1 MIPILLAIVLSATNA
16 TPSPAPGPAKD
27 PVATVRAAE
36 HQVRIAF
43 QQGGRRA
50 DLERVGAAFFDY
62 EELARRSIGSSRW
75 IALPKPDRAAF
86 VQALRALVE
95 ETWLSGLLRPDP
107 LYAFAVTGHAVQGGE
122 AEVRTR
128 VQSGGNQAPAE
139 FRLVRGK
146 DDRWRIY
153 DLSANGVS
161 VLAGYREQLPPTLD
175 LGGIQALLAS
185 LRAQRAALAGMR
197 SGNP

>member
-1 MIPILLAIVLSATNA
+1 VIPILLAFLVSAAPVPT
-16 TPSPAPGPAKD
+16 SRPGPATD
-27 PVATVRAAE
+27 PVVTVREAEKQVRAAF
-36 HQVRIAF
+36 RA
-43 QQGGRRA
+43 GGRRA

-62 EELARRSIGSSRW
+62 EELGRRSIGSARW
-75 IALPKPDRAAF
+75 IALPQADRTAF

-107 LYAFAVTGHAVQGGE
+107 LYAFAVTGKTVEGAEAV
-122 AEVRTR
+122 VRAL
-128 VQSGGNQAPAE
+128 VQSGGSQAPVE
-139 FRLVRGK
+139 LRLFRGK
-146 DDRWRIY
+146 DGRWRIY

-161 VLAGYREQLPPTLD
+161 ILAGYREQLPPTLD
-175 LGGIQALLAS
+175 LGGIQGLLAS